1 MSNTAPIDCVL
12 ERVEQMLA
20 ALMLMPQSS
29 VNFRSSCDQLDV
41 YLAEYNTLLS
51 AGDVLTFEQKDRVTS
66 IIDLLTGLQK
76 RAETR
81 ANIPASLQKY
91 IAERSD

>member
-1 MSNTAPIDCVL
+1 MSNKAPIDHIL
-12 ERVEQMLA
+12 ERVEQMLD
-20 ALMLMPQSS
+20 ALIRSPQSS
-29 VNFRSSCDQLDV
+29 ANFRSSCGQLDV

-91 IAERSD
+91 IAEQSD